1 MVDGTRVE
9 LKPIIY
15 VRKVSIS
22 GIDLLGVIYRRVSLT
37 HEIVHGEFCAIKR
50 LGL

>member
-15 VRKVSIS
+15 VRNVSIPS
-22 GIDLLGVIYRRVSLT
+22 IDLLGVRYCRVFLT